1 MNKTCLQSA
10 RSSQTMVD
18 TEKASSIILYSRLLT
33 NALRAWGRR
42 DQFQLGKSGKAFEEV
57 AVTLDL

>member
-1 MNKTCLQSA
+1 
-10 RSSQTMVD
+10 MVD